1 MSKPWHSIQVRGE
14 GSGGLSVPVYLHHDS
29 LGEYHLVNA
38 ELVDVKANPPE
49 VFVDDEYDSLLAKPY
64 SLDPT
69 TYEVHIHLAA
79 GHSPVYVMSGPA
91 RQAVNVE
98 YQVTL
103 QFWYASGVDNDGD
116 GFQWKDV
123 ARTDGKISFAFNEV
137 YYSLGEAFEELE
149 VYLGDIDRKV
159 YAMMDAA
166 VSYYRGMR
174 KSGEVTFTIIGVR

>member
-1 MSKPWHSIQVRGE
+1 MSRAAETTTQIMGAGRG
-14 GSGGLSVPVYLHHDS
+14 VPVYLHHS
-29 LGEYHLVNA
+29 SVGEYHLVNA
-38 ELVDVKANPPE
+38 EVVELKAIPPE
-49 VFVDDEYDSLLAKPY
+49 VFVDDKYDSICAAPY
-64 SLDPT
+64 TLDPT
-69 TYEVHIHLAA
+69 TYEVHLHLAS
-79 GHSPVYVMSGPA
+79 GHPSVYVLDGPA
-91 RQAVNVE
+91 RQAVHVE

-103 QFWYASGVDNDGD
+103 QYWYASGELEDGD

-137 YYSLGEAFEELE
+137 YCSLWEAFEELE